1 MRIPQLHGPG
11 GHTPP
16 IENIVVSVCGSRVIC
31 IPALLAAVWY
41 ACTSASSVGD
51 PVENIILKDSIR
63 PFAIPAPRSAA
74 GHVAARPGGP
84 AVRGQQRAGRG
95 DRVGVR
101 IGLLRGLMSGEPGRL
116 ATGP

>member
-63 PFAIPAPRSAA
+63 PFAIPAPQSAA
-74 GHVAARPGGP
+74 PV
-84 AVRGQQRAGRG
+84 
-95 DRVGVR
+95 
-101 IGLLRGLMSGEPGRL
+101 PGRL
-116 ATGP
+116 QVMLPPGPEVQPCAVSSERAAETE